1 MAQRGG
7 PGARGRQPGQGKA
20 PKAKSD
26 SEEDPEK
33 TTKLPQEPRDWAP
46 RRQLMALGLFLLLFV
61 LVAVLASLST
71 PELVLDDDGAP
82 MLDDDDR
89 PVVHYGWLS
98 LLPALVA
105 IVLAFA
111 TRQVILA
118 LFLGIVTG
126 GVVFA
131 FGAGVSIF
139 RFTEFPW
146 GNLNIVDV
154 FILDRLATGTWAVI
168 LFVYLWCLGGLIGL
182 WTQTGGAVRFAEWA
196 AGHVVVGPRSA
207 KFFAWLIGIVFHQG
221 GTVSVVIAGT
231 TVRPILDDHKVSKE
245 EASFIVDSTASP
257 VATLLPFNAFPLV
270 VAAAVVGTIAMFP
283 DTDAGTNAAIS
294 FFFESIIFNFYAI
307 FAVLFT
313 LLLSLHLI
321 PAVFAMGKAR
331 RRVEETGELVRPGSK
346 PLISKEL
353 TEVDVPSD
361 YKTGLADFLLPLGV
375 LLTVAIGPFMIMW
388 ALGNERSV
396 MIELAF
402 FLALMTAIF
411 VALVKGMPWQR
422 IQDGIIQGA
431 KGVTMAAIILALAV
445 SIQGV
450 AVALG
455 TGFYVAELLGDLP
468 AFLLP
473 TLLLFAAMLVAFST
487 GTSFGTFAILFPVAM
502 RLAWAV
508 GDGNV
513 TFLSM
518 SFAAIIGGSVFG
530 DKASPISDTTIL
542 SSLATGCD
550 VMDHVVSQLPYAL
563 AAVGLAAVLYLVLGI
578 VMFL

>member
-1 MAQRGG
+1 ML
-7 PGARGRQPGQGKA
+7 GAIV
-20 PKAKSD
+20 
-26 SEEDPEK
+26 
-33 TTKLPQEPRDWAP
+33 
-46 RRQLMALGLFLLLFV
+46 LLLV
-61 LVAVLASLST
+61 VVAVLSSLSD
-71 PELVLDDDGAP
+71 PSLVENDEGELILDEEGGPA
-82 MLDDDDR
+82 
-89 PVVHYGWLS
+89 VHYGWLS
-98 LLPALVA
+98 LLPAVVA
-105 IVLAFA
+105 IVLAFT
-111 TRQVILA
+111 TRQVILS

-126 GVVFA
+126 GIVFA
-131 FGAGVSIF
+131 FGAGVPVH

-146 GNLNIVDV
+146 SNLNIVDV
-154 FILDRLATGTWAVI
+154 FILDRLATSTWAVI

-196 AGHVVVGPRSA
+196 AGHVVVGPKSA

-257 VATLLPFNAFPLV
+257 VATLIPFNAFPLV
-270 VAAAVVGTIAMFP
+270 VAAAVVGTGVAMFP
-283 DTDAGTNAAIS
+283 DDNEGFNAAVS
-294 FFFESIIFNFYAI
+294 FFFQSIIFNFYAI

-331 RRVEETGELVRPGSK
+331 QRVAETGEIVRPGSK

-353 TEVDVPSD
+353 TEVDVPTD
-361 YKTGLADFLLPLGV
+361 YKTGLADFLLPLAV
-375 LLTVAIGPFMIMW
+375 LLTFAIGPFMIMW
-388 ALGNERSV
+388 ILGNEREV
-396 MIELAF
+396 WIELAF
-402 FLALMTAIF
+402 FLALMAAVF
-411 VALVKGMPWQR
+411 VALLKGMPWQR

-445 SIQGV
+445 TIQGV

-455 TGFYVAELLGDLP
+455 TGFYVADLLGDLP

-473 TLLLFAAMLVAFST
+473 MLLLFAAMLVAFST

-502 RLAWAV
+502 PLAWAV

-518 SFAAIIGGSVFG
+518 SFAAVIGGSVFG

-550 VMDHVVSQLPYAL
+550 VMDHVVSQLPYAI
-563 AAVGLAAVLYLVLGI
+563 AAAGLAALLYLILGI